1 MSGRVYKEIDKSLFF
16 NMINLLEDLQI
27 VKNNHKELED
37 DSFII
42 DIILYRN
49 IEERIRYFYENY
61 LYQKEE

>member
-16 NMINLLEDLQI
+16 NMINLLEDLQR